1 MKYFKSLFLLLKKNN
16 FLSHL
21 TVTTLISILIAS
33 CSPNSEKAKQIIVV
47 GISADVATI
56 NPLYAFDLQEGH
68 LIDLLFLKPA
78 LENWNDSL
86 GTIEFSPLLA
96 ASWQINRDSG
106 FITLNL
112 RENIYWS
119 DGKPIT
125 TDDIIFSFD
134 VYSDPKV
141 NSRLFGRF
149 NNFNQDKEFHIDLDK
164 TFRKN
169 SDKSLTIYFKDSSSF
184 TLLDINHSILPKH
197 IYAGIKREDIE
208 TAELNFNPVT
218 SGPFK
223 LYKWDRDQKI
233 HLKADSSCFLFNP
246 ENIQE
251 IIFKIIPDEYSQIT
265 QLNKGEIDLIE
276 DVSSEKVQE
285 LIENKNVVIGSIK
298 GRNYDYVGWNHI
310 DPTAYSKKQ
319 NKPNRFF
326 ASAKTRKALSYAINR
341 NEIFQSI
348 IGKYGEIYDSPISP
362 IFKQYFDSNLTKVE
376 YNPQLAKNILAEE
389 GWKDNN
395 GDGILEKNNQ
405 KFSSKIYTAAGNS
418 IRQYVGTIIKNNLKE
433 VGIEVDLMFV
443 ERSELLDGMISRK
456 YDAWISGWSI
466 EIPLKLDSYWSSN
479 PDKAMLNFSGFS
491 NQELEKIF
499 DKIKPADS
507 EENKIL
513 NYKRVSEIFIE
524 NEPVTMLFWTHNI
537 IGYNNRIKNLKFSP
551 LGLFSN
557 AWEWRIKN

>member
-1 MKYFKSLFLLLKKNN
+1 MYFNPLFLLLKKNN

-21 TVTTLISILIAS
+21 TAITLSFILIVS
-33 CSPNSEKAKQIIVV
+33 CSPDLEKAKQILVV
-47 GISADVATI
+47 GVPTDVATI

-78 LENWNDSL
+78 LERWNDSL
-86 GTIEFSPLLA
+86 GIIEFSPLLA
-96 ASWQINRDSG
+96 ESWQINRDSS

-112 RENIYWS
+112 RDNIYWS

-134 VYSDPKV
+134 IYSDPEV
-141 NSRLFGRF
+141 NSRLFGIF
-149 NNFNQDKEFHIDLDK
+149 DNFYQDKEFHIEINK

-169 SDKSLTIYFKDSSSF
+169 SDKSLTIYFKDGSSF

-233 HLKADSSCFLFNP
+233 HLRSDSSCFLFNS
-246 ENIQE
+246 ENVQE

-265 QLNKGEIDLIE
+265 QLNKGEIDLLE

-285 LIENKNVVIGSIK
+285 LIGNKNIAIGSIK

-310 DPTAYSKKQ
+310 DPAAYSKKQ

-326 ASAKTRKALSYAINR
+326 ASAKTRKALSFAINR

-362 IFKQYFDSNLTKVE
+362 IFKQYYDSSLTKAE
-376 YNPQLAKNILAEE
+376 YNPALTKKMLQEE
-389 GWKDNN
+389 GWIDNN

-405 KFSSKIYTAAGNS
+405 KFSFKIYTAAGNS

-433 VGIEVDLMFV
+433 VGIEAELLFV

-466 EIPLKLDSYWSSN
+466 EIPLKLEPYWSSK

-499 DKIKPADS
+499 DEIKPADS
-507 EENKIL
+507 EEKKII
-513 NYKRVSEIFIE
+513 NYKRVSEIFKE
-524 NEPVTMLFWTHNI
+524 NEPVTMLFWTNNI
-537 IGYNNRIKNLKFSP
+537 IGYNKRIKNIKFSP
-551 LGLFSN
+551 LGLFNN
-557 AWEWRIKN
+557 AWEWRIEY